1 MRGHD
6 TKVTTNGQAA
16 SEGSEPTLLDLLRFG
31 SQALLNQAIS
41 EEIAEH
47 LGRGRY
53 EHHGEEQPFRGYRN
67 GTRQT
72 TLDTPLGQLSYDRPL
87 VAHAPDFQSR
97 YHKPHMRRPEQFA
110 ESVAGM
116 YVHGVSTR
124 RVKKALEAVAG
135 KKIRLSRSTVSR
147 ITERLREEYRIWK
160 KRDLSE
166 LKIAYL
172 FIDAIRLGMR
182 MQTARKEAVLIAYA
196 LLEDGTFETISIGLG
211 NSESNEVWG
220 RFIGDLKQR
229 GLKDPLLGISDG
241 NTGAINALE
250 ANFPTAYRQR
260 CVRHKIENV
269 LSSVPKEHHVAV
281 REKLNAIFYGA
292 TSLEQAKERLRAFK
306 RQYGRVYPSAV
317 RSLES
322 DLDQA
327 LTFYLFP
334 TSHWRRIRT
343 SNHLE
348 RMNLEIRRRLSVVG
362 RHPSEDGCLALVYRI
377 TKQYA
382 EGKRGFKVNDL
393 VTAMWKR
400 LREEKVA
407 MLTQL
412 VLDLEAA

>member
-1 MRGHD
+1 MREHD
-6 TKVTTNGQAA
+6 TKITTNGQAA
-16 SEGSEPTLLDLLRFG
+16 SEGAEPTLLDLLRFG
-31 SQALLNQAIS
+31 SQALLKQAIN

-53 EHHGEEQPFRGYRN
+53 EHHGEAPFRGYRN
-67 GTRQT
+67 GTRRT
-72 TLDTPLGQLSYDRPL
+72 TLDTPVGQLTYDRPL
-87 VAHAPDFQSR
+87 VAHAPDFESQ
-97 YHKPHMRRPEQFA
+97 YHKPHMRRPKQFA
-110 ESVAGM
+110 DSVADM

-124 RVKKALEAVAG
+124 RVKKALAAVAG

-147 ITERLREEYRIWK
+147 ITERLREEYRAWK

-172 FIDAIRLGMR
+172 FVDAIRLGMR
-182 MQTARKEAVLIAYA
+182 MQATKKEAVLVAYA
-196 LLEDGTFETISIGLG
+196 LLEDGSFETISIGLG
-211 NSESNEVWG
+211 NNESNDVWG
-220 RFIGDLKQR
+220 KFISDLKQR
-229 GLKDPLLGISDG
+229 GLKDPLLAISDG
-241 NTGAINALE
+241 NLGAIAALE

-260 CVRHKIENV
+260 CARHKVENV
-269 LSSVPKEHHVAV
+269 LSSVPKEHQIAV

-292 TSLEQAKERLRAFK
+292 TSLEQAKERVKSFQ

-317 RSLES
+317 RCLAG

-334 TSHWRRIRT
+334 TAHWRRIRT

-382 EGKRGFKVNDL
+382 AGKRGFKINDL

-412 VLDLEAA
+412 LLDLEAA

>member
-6 TKVTTNGQAA
+6 TNVRTNGQAA
-16 SEGSEPTLLDLLRFG
+16 GEGGEATLLDLLRFG
-31 SQALLNQAIS
+31 SQALLKQAVS
-41 EEIAEH
+41 DEIAEY

-53 EHHGEEQPFRGYRN
+53 EHRGEEPFRGYRN
-67 GTRQT
+67 GKRRT
-72 TLDTPLGQLSYDRPL
+72 TLDTPLGQVSYDRPL
-87 VAHAPDFQSR
+87 VAHAPDFESR
-97 YHKPHMRRPEQFA
+97 YHRPHMRRPEQFA
-110 ESVAGM
+110 ESVADM

-135 KKIRLSRSTVSR
+135 KKLRLSRSTVSR
-147 ITERLREEYRIWK
+147 ITERLREEYRTWK

-182 MQTARKEAVLIAYA
+182 MQTGRKEAVLIAYA

-220 RFIGDLKQR
+220 KFVSDLKSR
-229 GLKDPLLGISDG
+229 GLGDPLLGISDG
-241 NTGAINALE
+241 NVGAIGALE

-269 LSSVPKEHHVAV
+269 LSSVPKDHHATV

-292 TSLEQAKERLRAFK
+292 TGLEQAKERARSFK

-334 TSHWRRIRT
+334 TAHWRRIRT
-343 SNHLE
+343 ANHLE

-382 EGKRGFKVNDL
+382 EGKHGFKVNDL
-393 VTAMWKR
+393 VTAMWTR

-412 VLDLEAA
+412 VLELEAA